1 MSKETQQILHL
12 FDVMKSA
19 PESQA
24 IHILQILRCHTDLD
38 TVFSIIQPRISPIR
52 HISSL
57 QRPRAPTRRSGL
69 ESELMARHSLS
80 FPPLQPLE
88 SSILK
93 AVLSTGRISA
103 TDSENTGL
111 PFGLESNPFYTYYPS
126 QHSRSTL
133 HHCDDRLGKLNISF
147 WTTVPIPSDLAAKVI
162 SLYLETDQPLLGTF
176 DPDLFM
182 NDLINCE
189 TRYCSAFLLS
199 TIMYWG
205 CVGRL
210 NYS

>member
-38 TVFSIIQPRISPIR
+38 TVFSIIQPRISPTR

-93 AVLSTGRISA
+93 SVKSQRGKPQHSGFRCRISTSFFSVSA
-103 TDSENTGL
+103 DTPQGSSQHWSHISHRQREHWL
-111 PFGLESNPFYTYYPS
+111 AIWPRIQSILYPS
-126 QHSRSTL
+126 
-133 HHCDDRLGKLNISF
+133 SF
-147 WTTVPIPSDLAAKVI
+147 ATFKIDL
-162 SLYLETDQPLLGTF
+162 TPL
-176 DPDLFM
+176 
-182 NDLINCE
+182 
-189 TRYCSAFLLS
+189 
-199 TIMYWG
+199 
-205 CVGRL
+205 
-210 NYS
+210 